1 VKLCKITVLGIRSP
15 IVPQWYWKLDY
26 YKWNVMNKLAL
37 ILSLLASCSVWAQG
51 SIEAG
56 KAKSETCVA
65 CHGADGNSLI
75 TTYPKLAGQHA
86 KYIEKQLKDLKLG
99 ATSAGKQGRYD
110 PVMSAMA
117 MPLSDE
123 DMSDLAAYFSS
134 LPISS
139 NSTPEDV
146 VSTGKALYTA
156 GDASRGLTA
165 CIACHG
171 PRGNGTELSGFP
183 KISGQHADYVKAQL
197 MKFRDDSRGNDM
209 NAMMR
214 DVAKKLTDADIE
226 ILSKYVGGLH

>member
-1 VKLCKITVLGIRSP
+1 MK
-15 IVPQWYWKLDY
+15 
-26 YKWNVMNKLAL
+26 KLAL

-56 KAKSETCVA
+56 KAKSQTCVA
-65 CHGADGNSLI
+65 CHGADGNSQI

-99 ATSAGKQGRYD
+99 MSSGGKQGRYD

-117 MPLSDE
+117 MPLSEE
-123 DMSDLAAYFSS
+123 DIADVAAYFAS
-134 LPISS
+134 LPISP

-146 VSTGKALYTA
+146 VAKGKVLYNA
-156 GDASRGLTA
+156 GDAARGLTA
-165 CIACHG
+165 CTACHG

-183 KISGQHADYVKAQL
+183 KISGQHADYIKAQL
-197 MKFRDDSRGNDM
+197 QKFRDENRGNDM

>member
-1 VKLCKITVLGIRSP
+1 
-15 IVPQWYWKLDY
+15 
-26 YKWNVMNKLAL
+26 
-37 ILSLLASCSVWAQG
+37 
-51 SIEAG
+51 
-56 KAKSETCVA
+56 
-65 CHGADGNSLI
+65 
-75 TTYPKLAGQHA
+75 
-86 KYIEKQLKDLKLG
+86 
-99 ATSAGKQGRYD
+99 
-110 PVMSAMA
+110 MA

>member
-1 VKLCKITVLGIRSP
+1 MK
-15 IVPQWYWKLDY
+15 
-26 YKWNVMNKLAL
+26 KLAL

-56 KAKSETCVA
+56 KAKSQTCVA
-65 CHGADGNSLI
+65 CHGADGNSQI

-99 ATSAGKQGRYD
+99 MSSGGKQGRYD

-117 MPLSDE
+117 MPLSEE
-123 DMSDLAAYFSS
+123 DMADVAAYFAS
-134 LPISS
+134 LPISP

-146 VSTGKALYTA
+146 VAKGKVLYNA
-156 GDASRGLTA
+156 GDAARGLTA
-165 CIACHG
+165 CTACHG

-183 KISGQHADYVKAQL
+183 KISGQHADYIKAQL
-197 MKFRDDSRGNDM
+197 QKFRDENRGNDM

-226 ILSKYVGGLH
+226 ILSKYVGGLY